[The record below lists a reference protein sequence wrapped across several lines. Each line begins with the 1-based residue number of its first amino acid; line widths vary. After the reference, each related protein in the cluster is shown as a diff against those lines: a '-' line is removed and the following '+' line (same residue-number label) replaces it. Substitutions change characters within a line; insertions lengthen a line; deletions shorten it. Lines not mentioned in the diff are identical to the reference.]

1 MGQNNKGFSE
11 TGLRKM
17 RNVLAQHVDS
27 GKIPGLV
34 ALVSRN
40 GETHVEALGTMRHD
54 GGAPMRRDTIFRLA
68 STSKPIAVSPVM
80 VLLDECKLHL
90 DDPVDKWL
98 PELADRQVL
107 KRPDGPL
114 EETVP
119 ARRPITVRDLLTS
132 TFGLGVDLTL
142 MGSPIVNAFFEWDIR
157 HARAGYARS
166 R

>member
-1 MGQNNKGFSE
+1 
-11 TGLRKM
+11 
-17 RNVLAQHVDS
+17 
-27 GKIPGLV
+27 
-34 ALVSRN
+34 
-40 GETHVEALGTMRHD
+40 MRHD

-107 KRPDGPL
+107 KQPDGPL

-119 ARRPITVRDLLTS
+119 ARRADHCTRP
-132 TFGLGVDLTL
+132 VDLHIRSRS
-142 MGSPIVNAFFEWDIR
+142 GSHVDGFSDHERVLREWDIR